1 MTISRIKR
9 RHIALGALLLAGAAV
24 PALGQ
29 QDKPESL
36 LPPGFDEPAPTPAPR
51 PAPAPSATAPAATAP
66 GASGTAPI
74 PSVPM
79 PGGDTSLSNVSA
91 AEEVAATGP
100 VDR

>member
-9 RHIALGALLLAGAAV
+9 RHIAFGTLLLAGAAV

-51 PAPAPSATAPAATAP
+51 PAPAPAATGPAATPPGAP
-66 GASGTAPI
+66 GSAPI
-74 PSVPM
+74 PSVPTL
-79 PGGDTSLSNVSA
+79 GGDAALSNASA
-91 AEEVAATGP
+91 VEDVTATGP
-100 VDR
+100 VDL

>member
-9 RHIALGALLLAGAAV
+9 RHIAFGALLLTGAAV

-51 PAPAPSATAPAATAP
+51 PAPAPAATAPAAPVAAP
-66 GASGTAPI
+66 GAAPI
-74 PSVPM
+74 SSVPV
-79 PGGDTSLSNVSA
+79 PGGDTALSN
-91 AEEVAATGP
+91 T
-100 VDR
+100 